1 MAFLQIDGR
10 GFFYVCEGKR
20 KGKRVVRKKL
30 AYLGRMIVPGVDDS
44 SPIVRSGERAR
55 LIKWRSEVVRR
66 EAKPTLGLALLYCRI
81 VSEIPAF
88 NWQDSKIVDRAKKG
102 LAVILRCSKSKP
114 GIEADGQD
122 L

>member
-30 AYLGRMIVPGVDDS
+30 AYLGRMIVPDVVDS
-44 SPIVRSGERAR
+44 LPIVRSGEYAR
-55 LIKWRSEVVRR
+55 LIKWRSAVVRR
-66 EAKPTLGLALLYCRI
+66 EAKPTLGLARLYCRI

-88 NWQDSKIVDRAKKG
+88 IWRDSKIADRAKKV

>member
-1 MAFLQIDGR
+1 MDGR
-10 GFFYVCEGKR
+10 GFFYVCEGR
-20 KGKRVVRKKL
+20 REGKRVARVKL
-30 AYLGRMIVPGVDDS
+30 AYLGRMIVPDVVDS
-44 SPIVRSGERAR
+44 LPIVRSGEYAR
-55 LIKWRSEVVRR
+55 LIKWRSAVVRR
-66 EAKPTLGLALLYCRI
+66 EAKPTLGLARLYCRI

-88 NWQDSKIVDRAKKG
+88 IWRDSKIADRAKKV

>member
-1 MAFLQIDGR
+1 MAFLHKDKR
-10 GFFYVCEGKR
+10 GFFYLCESRR
-20 KGKRVVRKKL
+20 KGARVARVKL
-30 AYLGRMIVPGVDDS
+30 AYLGRMIVPTVDDS
-44 SPIVRSGERAR
+44 SPIVRSGEHAR
-55 LIKWRSEVVRR
+55 LIKWHSAVVRR